1 VSDIKLLQ
9 LKILTTYTGA
19 GDEINRLIDSI
30 TTYSIK
36 ESKELQEQYQS
47 LEHESS
53 LSENEKWF
61 IQESLIDQNAELE
74 EVEELAYELA
84 IIALYKKIEIT
95 TKRAIKIVY
104 PDINPQKLFKFK
116 ELKKELKNKYIDI
129 EALTNYQA
137 MNELRCL
144 NNSIKHSN
152 IVNDE
157 LANYEGWVKNK
168 QLSGLKTAF
177 IRLNPLCQQYLGEI
191 LSTFHTKYQE
201 LSNNARD

>member
-116 ELKKELKNKYIDI
+116 ELKKN
-129 EALTNYQA
+129 
-137 MNELRCL
+137 
-144 NNSIKHSN
+144 
-152 IVNDE
+152 
-157 LANYEGWVKNK
+157 
-168 QLSGLKTAF
+168 
-177 IRLNPLCQQYLGEI
+177 
-191 LSTFHTKYQE
+191 
-201 LSNNARD
+201 